1 MDEQYVTHIVL
12 QQHCSSSSY
21 SERETA
27 AVSHMRIGTIRHL
40 RALDLIEGE
49 ETGGEHRYS
58 EEEVTQ
64 LRKIRR
70 LQHDLGIN
78 LAGVEVILRLLKRLD
93 AVHQELEQERNQA
106 LRRDETT

>member
-49 ETGGEHRYS
+49 ETGGNI
-58 EEEVTQ
+58 VTA
-64 LRKIRR
+64 RKRS
-70 LQHDLGIN
+70 HNCGGSADCN
-78 LAGVEVILRLLKRLD
+78 
-93 AVHQELEQERNQA
+93 
-106 LRRDETT
+106 TTWASTWRESK